1 MAKHR
6 VKWSIAREQI
16 IRELLPVSAAVW
28 EFALSCLG
36 KWFTV
41 FNEQR
46 AMMKPQQLVVRISIQ
61 RIVSNDFQYCNTMHK
76 MYSDNVVKLFSVLFI
91 IHDSLYFLSVKI

>member
-1 MAKHR
+1 M
-6 VKWSIAREQI
+6 
-16 IRELLPVSAAVW
+16 W
-28 EFALSCLG
+28 EFALSCLE

-61 RIVSNDFQYCNTMHK
+61 RIVSNDFQYCNTVHK